1 MPFGMRRNVLRP
13 VDSPRADRVTYV
25 ELFFDL
31 VFVFAL
37 TQLSAYLYANQTPLG
52 ALEGVIMV
60 CALWWAWVST
70 TWVTNWLDPVALPVR
85 AAVIALAFA
94 ALVVSVSIAEAFGER
109 AWAFAIAYVL
119 LQLGRTGFMVWAT
132 ARHDREISRDFVR
145 VLVWTVAAGALW
157 IVGAVLPLSWQL
169 PLWAAALGVELLGT
183 VIGFRVPGWDRVELG
198 AWDVSGPH
206 IADRTSLFVL
216 IALGEGLLVT
226 GLAFVDQ
233 ESSPESIVAMVTAFV
248 AAAATW
254 GIYFDHGERI
264 GSETIEESDEP
275 ARLARTAYT
284 WIHLAIVG
292 GIVLLS
298 VGDKESLGHPHERDL
313 AATVVVVGG
322 PFLFLVGTVL
332 FRRVLERRWSRAQ
345 LTGLLALV
353 LLGVAGLAVAAPV
366 LDALGLSIAA
376 AFVLVGVAA
385 GETVGRL
392 RRGRRSGG

>member
-13 VDSPRADRVTYV
+13 VDSPRADRVTYI

-31 VFVFAL
+31 VFVFTL

-52 ALEGVIMV
+52 ALEGVIMI

-85 AAVIALAFA
+85 GAVIALAFV
-94 ALVVSVSIAEAFGER
+94 ALVVSGSIAEAFGER
-109 AWAFAIAYVL
+109 AWAFAIAFVVL
-119 LQLGRTGFMVWAT
+119 QVGRTGFIVWAT
-132 ARHDREISRDFVR
+132 ARHDREVSRDFTR
-145 VLVWTVAAGALW
+145 VLIWTIAAGALW
-157 IVGAVLPLSWQL
+157 IVGAVLPLTWQL

-183 VIGFRVPGWDRVELG
+183 VTGFRVPGFGRVDLG

-206 IADRTSLFVL
+206 IAERTSLFVL

-226 GLAFVDQ
+226 GFAFVDK
-233 ESSPESIVAMVTAFV
+233 ESSPESIAAMATAFV

-254 GIYFDHGERI
+254 WIYFDHGERI
-264 GSETIEESDEP
+264 GSETIEAFDEP

-298 VGDKESLGHPHERDL
+298 VGDKESLAHPHGHGV
-313 AATVVVVGG
+313 ATSVVVLGG
-322 PFLFLVGTVL
+322 PFLFIVGTLL
-332 FRRVLERRWSRAQ
+332 FRFVLEHRWARAQ
-345 LTGLLALV
+345 IAGIAALIVLAIASPL
-353 LLGVAGLAVAAPV
+353 
-366 LDALGLSIAA
+366 LDALALSAA
-376 AFVLVGVAA
+376 AALLLVAVAV

-392 RRGRRSGG
+392 RRGRRPGG